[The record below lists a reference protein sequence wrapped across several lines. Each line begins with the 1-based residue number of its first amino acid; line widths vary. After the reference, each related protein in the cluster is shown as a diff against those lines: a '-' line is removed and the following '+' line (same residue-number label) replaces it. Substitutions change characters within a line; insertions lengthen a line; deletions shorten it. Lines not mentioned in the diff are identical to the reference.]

1 MVYHI
6 NKITRCSNICQRFDR
21 SHGTMPFGMAMFVA
35 FVYQHPI
42 LSWQLVV
49 CAYVFELLA
58 MNWKNLTKALFSYT
72 HFLIIPEQK
81 TCWQLSQLS
90 QKASQLKYE
99 FLVSTYPSCFS
110 LPRKSIALFVSK
122 RIVKL
127 HFTSNNFIIISNV
140 LSNKR
145 RMSTSSYFM
154 IHLKNIEDNF
164 LLDVNTI

>member
-42 LSWQLVV
+42 ISWQLVV
-49 CAYVFELLA
+49 CAYVFELSA
-58 MNWKNLTKALFSYT
+58 MNWKNLTKALFSHT

-99 FLVSTYPSCFS
+99 FLVRTYPSCFFVAEK
-110 LPRKSIALFVSK
+110 KSCLVCWKFLSNYNIKLQFKSNHF
-122 RIVKL
+122 IV
-127 HFTSNNFIIISNV
+127 ISNV
-140 LSNKR
+140 LP
-145 RMSTSSYFM
+145 TS
-154 IHLKNIEDNF
+154 
-164 LLDVNTI
+164 